1 MRVGPPRINLAMFR
15 LSSNSSCQLNQTWII
30 NDAKST
36 WVAFTRKKMRL
47 EKNFIDCFANEFEKF
62 FRTIAN
68 KETCNLFLIPPTIVF
83 LPACVDTRKIN
94 LEVGALVQDP
104 MMVMTLNLT
113 GWHSQVRR
121 CVWNRILLIVSDE
134 NWKPVLKTSR
144 TNTHPIYFYRDT

>member
-47 EKNFIDCFANEFEKF
+47 EKNFIDCFANEYEKF

-68 KETCNLFLIPPTIVF
+68 KETCNLFLISPTIVF
-83 LPACVDTRKIN
+83 LPPSLDTRKIN
-94 LEVGALVQDP
+94 LRVDVLVL
-104 MMVMTLNLT
+104 VMTLNPA
-113 GWHSQVRR
+113 GWRLQVRR
-121 CVWNRILLIVSDE
+121 CVWNKILSIVCNE
-134 NWKPVLKTSR
+134 N
-144 TNTHPIYFYRDT
+144 